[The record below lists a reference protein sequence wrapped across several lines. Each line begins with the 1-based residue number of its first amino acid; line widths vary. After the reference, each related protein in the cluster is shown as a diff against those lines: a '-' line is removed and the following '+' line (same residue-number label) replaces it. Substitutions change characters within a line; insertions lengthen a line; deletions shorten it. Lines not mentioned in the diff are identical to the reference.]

1 MEVKSILVV
10 RFRQMGDAIL
20 STVVLNTLRY
30 NFPHATIDFVLNER
44 IAPLFEGHPSADHL
58 LTFSD
63 KERHHVLTYCRKVWK
78 TVHIQHYD
86 IIIDMRSTLNTML
99 FALFSPQTPY
109 RIGFRKVYT
118 RWVFNHCIIRN
129 EGKNMIDQDLSL
141 LMPLEQL
148 KPLTYERRFSLS
160 VSEGEKNRMHQ
171 YLIQSGINLEL
182 PIMLVGVTAKLPSKV
197 WPETSMIQVLRQVL
211 TNYPNMQ
218 LIFNYAPGQEEDNA
232 RRICRAL
239 DDNPHIF
246 INVKACSP
254 RELFAMSHFI
264 TLYFGNEGGARHIV
278 HAACKPSFVIC
289 APSSDKKV
297 WLPVNDIPALGISV
311 SDVTTTEERAMMSYI
326 QQYEAITPEQVW
338 LKLQPFINSL

>member
-44 IAPLFEGHPSADHL
+44 IAPLFEDHPSADHL

-78 TVHIQHYD
+78 TVHTQHYD

-99 FALFSPQTPY
+99 FALFSPETTY

-118 RWVFNHCIIRN
+118 RLVFNHSIIRN
-129 EGKNMIDQDLSL
+129 EGENMIDQDLSL
-141 LMPLEQL
+141 LKPLEQL

-160 VSEGEKNRMHQ
+160 VSEDEKNRMRQ
-171 YLIQSGINLEL
+171 YLIQSGVNLEL
-182 PIMLVGVTAKLPSKV
+182 PVMLVGVTAKLPSKV

-239 DDNPHIF
+239 DDNPQIF

-326 QQYEAITPEQVW
+326 QQYEAITPERVW
-338 LKLQPFINSL
+338 QKLQPFINSL